1 MRRYKTNNT
10 SKLITTQI
18 KMKQLLLTIVAA
30 TTLLSC
36 TDRLISDEKTKT
48 QVETRLNE
56 RDWLPQRTLETTGQ
70 EKEAM
75 DFLYAYMP
83 MGDAYDFDEEL
94 YLDNVKTALKTKT
107 EMSWGERIPENVFLH
122 FVLPV
127 RINNEDLD
135 TSREDFFQELKP
147 RLAGMTM
154 EEAILEVNHWCH
166 EKATYVPADGR
177 TSSSSAVV
185 KSAHGRCGEESTF
198 AVAALRAV
206 GIPARQIYTPR
217 WAHTDDNH
225 AWVEAWADGTW
236 HYIGACEPEPV
247 LNCGWFDA
255 PAKRGML
262 MFTKVFGNYEGSED
276 IINQTSSYTEI
287 NVTENYAPVK
297 KQVTT
302 IVDENGKPVED
313 ATVHY
318 TIFNYAQFYP
328 AVSKTT
334 DSKGQ
339 ATFSSGIGDMIVH
352 AVKDGVY
359 GFAKL
364 PASDTTLTV
373 TLNRKE
379 GQTYQTNFDITPPV
393 SLPVNQDITEEM
405 RNENNRLFAQ
415 EDSIRNSYVKTF
427 FNEEQANKL
436 ASELNVD
443 KKRLVKL
450 MINARGNHADIK
462 AFLSNTP
469 NENRGVAMDLLEVIT
484 KKDLADT
491 PENILTDH
499 INGAIEYKD
508 NAHFKNYIL
517 APRIDNELIVA
528 FRSYFNEKLGLD
540 AINAKIASIKLRPEL
555 NPANLRITAIAVD
568 KLGMADMDALERYA
582 ITLMRTN
589 GIASRREPI
598 TEKPQYFAD
607 KKWNYITFPQIQN
620 TVKEVAK
627 GKLRV
632 TLDRKSA
639 TKEPK
644 FYKHFTIAKLVDGQW
659 NVLDMSKSVA
669 ADMGE
674 GLSHKTMFNAP
685 LSLEVGTYQ
694 LLTGTRMADGSVAA
708 RSVVFNIKAGKTTH
722 VNMLMRK
729 NTTKL
734 QVIGEF
740 NPESMF
746 IDNGKTTEQT
756 LLSKT
761 GRGYFVLALIDAKK
775 EPTTHLL
782 RGLES
787 INKELTQW
795 GRPVVLLLQNKE
807 RLGAF
812 NINEFPTLP
821 KTITYGYDS
830 NKATWDMLHS
840 KMKLNKNTP
849 LPIVVVG
856 DTFGRVV
863 YLSTGYNTSVGEQLK
878 NVIGELSNN

>member
-1 MRRYKTNNT
+1 
-10 SKLITTQI
+10 
-18 KMKQLLLTIVAA
+18 MKQLLLTLASVA
-30 TTLLSC
+30 TLCSC
-36 TDRLISDEKTKT
+36 GGGIISNNQTK
-48 QVETRLNE
+48 QNVETKLEQRN
-56 RDWLPQRTLETTGQ
+56 WLPARTLETNNQ

-83 MGDAYDFDEEL
+83 MGDAYDFTEEL
-94 YLDNVKTALKTKT
+94 FLSNVKTALKTKT
-107 EMSWGERIPENVFLH
+107 EMSWGKQIPEELFLH

-135 TSREDFFQELKP
+135 TSREQFFQELKP
-147 RLAGMTM
+147 RLEGLSM
-154 EEAILEVNHWCH
+154 EQAILEVNHWCH

-177 TSSSSAVV
+177 TSSPSAVV
-185 KSAHGRCGEESTF
+185 KAAHGRCGEESTF

-262 MFTKVFGNYEGSED
+262 MFTKVFGDYAGTEEVIS
-276 IINQTSSYTEI
+276 QTDAYTEI
-287 NVTENYAPVK
+287 NVTENYAPTK
-297 KQVTT
+297 KQITT
-302 IVDENGKPVED
+302 VVDENGKPVKD

-328 AVSKTT
+328 AVSKKT
-334 DSKGQ
+334 DENGQ
-339 ATFSSGIGDMIVH
+339 TTFSSGIGDMVVH
-352 AVKDGVY
+352 ATKDGVY

-364 PASDTTLTV
+364 QAQDTTLKV
-373 TLNRKE
+373 ILNRTK

-393 SLPVNQDITEEM
+393 SLPVNQNITEQM
-405 RNENNRLFAQ
+405 RNDNNRRFAQ
-415 EDSIRNSYVKTF
+415 EDSIRNAYAKTF
-427 FNEEQANKL
+427 FNQEQINEL
-436 ASELNVD
+436 AKELNVD
-443 KKRLVKL
+443 AKRLTPIMVQ
-450 MINARGNHADIK
+450 ARGNHNDIK
-462 AFLSNTP
+462 TFLSNTP
-469 NENRGVAMDLLEVIT
+469 ENNRGVAMDLLEVVT
-484 KKDLADT
+484 KKDLTDT
-491 PENILTDH
+491 PAEVLTDH
-499 INGAIEYKD
+499 LNGAIAYKND
-508 NAHFKNYIL
+508 ANFKNYIL
-517 APRIDNELIVA
+517 TPRIDNELIVG
-528 FRSYFNEKLGLD
+528 FRGYFNEKMD
-540 AINAKIASIKLRPEL
+540 VEAINKKVAAIKLRPEL

-568 KLGMADMDALERYA
+568 KLGMADAAALERYA
-582 ITLMRTN
+582 ISLMRTN
-589 GIASRREPI
+589 GVAARREPI
-598 TEKPQYFAD
+598 TEKPQYFANNQ
-607 KKWNYITFPQIQN
+607 WNYIELPQLKN
-620 TVKEVAK
+620 NASKEVAK
-627 GKLRV
+627 GKLQV
-632 TLDRKSA
+632 KLDKESS

-644 FYKHFTIAKLVDGQW
+644 FYRHFTIAKLVDGEW
-659 NVLDMSKSVA
+659 TTLDMSKSVA

-674 GLSHKTMFNAP
+674 GVSHKTLFNSP
-685 LSLEVGTYQ
+685 LTLEVGTYQ
-694 LLTGTRMADGSVAA
+694 LLTGTRMADGSIAA
-708 RSVVFNIKAGKTTH
+708 RASVFNIEAGKTTN
-722 VNMLMRK
+722 VEMLLRK

-740 NPESMF
+740 NPESKF
-746 IDNGKTTEQT
+746 IAKDKTEEQT

-761 GRGYFVLALIDAKK
+761 GRGYFILALIDAKK

-807 RLGAF
+807 RLGSF
-812 NINEFPTLP
+812 NISEFPALPTTLS
-821 KTITYGYDS
+821 YGQDDDG
-830 NKATWDMLHS
+830 NTWDMLHS

>member
-1 MRRYKTNNT
+1 
-10 SKLITTQI
+10 
-18 KMKQLLLTIVAA
+18 MKHLLLTIAAAA
-30 TTLLSC
+30 TLFSC
-36 TDRLISDEKTKT
+36 NDRLISNEKTNQ

-56 RDWLPQRTLETTGQ
+56 REWLPKRSLETSNQ
-70 EKEAM
+70 EKEAL

-83 MGDAYDFDEEL
+83 MGDAYDFTEQL

-107 EMSWGERIPENVFLH
+107 EMSWGQRIPEDLFLH

-135 TSREDFFQELKP
+135 TSRETFFQELKP
-147 RLAGMTM
+147 RLEGLTM
-154 EEAILEVNHWCH
+154 EQAILEVNHWCH

-177 TSSSSAVV
+177 TSASSAVV

-262 MFTKVFGNYEGSED
+262 MFTKVYGHYEGNEG
-276 IINQTSSYTEI
+276 IINQTESYTEI

-297 KQVTT
+297 NQVTT
-302 IVDENGKPVED
+302 IVDQNGKPVQD

-318 TIFNYAQFYP
+318 TIFNYAEFYP
-328 AVSKTT
+328 AVSKKT
-334 DSKGQ
+334 DENGQ
-339 ATFSSGIGDMIVH
+339 ATFSSGIGDMVVH

-364 PASDTTLTV
+364 PANDTTLTV
-373 TLNRKE
+373 TLNRKNGE
-379 GQTYQTNFDITPPV
+379 SYQTNFDITPPV
-393 SLPVNQDITEEM
+393 SLPVNQDITEQM
-405 RNENNRLFAQ
+405 RTENNRRFAK
-415 EDSIRNSYVKTF
+415 EDSIRNAYVKTF
-427 FNEEQANKL
+427 FNKEQATKL
-436 ASELNVD
+436 AEELNID
-443 KKRLVKL
+443 SNRLVKI
-450 MINARGNHADIK
+450 MINARGNHADIQ
-462 AFLSNTP
+462 AFLTNTT
-469 NENRGVAMDLLEVIT
+469 EDNRATAMDLLEVLT

-491 PENILTDH
+491 PLNVLNDH
-499 INGAIEYKD
+499 LNGAIAYKQD
-508 NAHFKNYIL
+508 ANFKNYIL
-517 APRIDNELIVA
+517 APRIDNELVVA
-528 FRSYFNEKLGLD
+528 FRGYFNEKMD
-540 AINAKIASIKLRPEL
+540 VNAINAKIANIKLRPEL

-568 KLGMADMDALERYA
+568 KLGMADIDALERYA

-589 GIASRREPI
+589 GIAARREPI

-607 KKWNYITFPQIQN
+607 NKWNYIAFPQIQEA
-620 TVKEVAK
+620 TKEVAK

-632 TLDRKSA
+632 TLDKKSA

-659 NVLDMSKSVA
+659 NTLDMSQSVA

-674 GLSHKTMFNAP
+674 GLSHQTMFNTP
-685 LSLEVGTYQ
+685 LTLEIGTYQ

-708 RSVVFNIKAGKTTH
+708 RTIVFNVDENKTTN
-722 VNMLMRK
+722 VEMLLRK

-746 IDNGKTTEQT
+746 VENGKTDEQT

-775 EPTTHLL
+775 EPTTHLM

-812 NINEFPTLP
+812 DITEFPTLP
-821 KTITYGYDS
+821 KTVSYGHDA
-830 NKATWDMLHS
+830 NGATWNMLHS

-849 LPIVVVG
+849 LPIVIVG

>member
-1 MRRYKTNNT
+1 
-10 SKLITTQI
+10 
-18 KMKQLLLTIVAA
+18 MKQLLLTIAAAA
-30 TTLLSC
+30 TLFSC
-36 TDRLISDEKTKT
+36 NERLIGNEKTRS
-48 QVETRLNE
+48 QVETRLNDRE
-56 RDWLPQRTLETTGQ
+56 WLPKRTLETTIL
-70 EKEAM
+70 EKDAL

-83 MGDAYDFDEEL
+83 MGDTYDFSEEL
-94 YLDNVKTALKTKT
+94 YLDNVKTALKTKN
-107 EMSWGERIPENVFLH
+107 EMSWGERIPEDLFLH

-135 TSREDFFQELKP
+135 TSREQFFQELKP
-147 RLAGMTM
+147 RLEGMTM

-166 EKATYVPADGR
+166 EKATYVPSDGR

-185 KSAHGRCGEESTF
+185 KAAHGRCGEESTF

-262 MFTKVFGNYEGSED
+262 MFTKVYGHYNGDEG
-276 IINQTSSYTEI
+276 IINQTESYTEI

-297 KQVTT
+297 NQITT
-302 IVDENGKPVED
+302 IVDHNGKPVVD

-328 AVSKTT
+328 AVSKKT
-334 DSKGQ
+334 DGKGQ
-339 ATFSSGIGDMIVH
+339 ATFASGIGDMVVH

-364 PASDTTLTV
+364 PANDTTLTV
-373 TLNRKE
+373 TLNRE
-379 GQTYQTNFDITPPV
+379 NGQTYKTNFDITPPV
-393 SLPVNQDITEEM
+393 SLPVNQNITEEM
-405 RNENNRLFAQ
+405 RNENNRRFAK
-415 EDSIRNSYVKTF
+415 EDSIRNAYVKTF
-427 FNEEQANKL
+427 FNKELATKL
-436 ASELNVD
+436 ADELNVD
-443 KKRLVKL
+443 CKKLVTI
-450 MINARGNHADIK
+450 MINARGNHEDVK
-462 AFLSNTP
+462 TFLTNTS
-469 NENRGVAMDLLEVIT
+469 EDNRAVAMDLLQVLS

-491 PENILTDH
+491 PLNVLNDH
-499 INGAIEYKD
+499 LNGAMAYKQDD
-508 NAHFKNYIL
+508 NFKNYIL
-517 APRIDNELIVA
+517 APRIDNELLVA
-528 FRSYFNEKLGLD
+528 FRAYFNDKID
-540 AINAKIASIKLRPEL
+540 IKAINAKIAAIELRPEL

-568 KLGMADMDALERYA
+568 KLGMADRDALERYA
-582 ITLMRTN
+582 ITIMRTN
-589 GIASRREPI
+589 GIPARREPI
-598 TEKPQYFAD
+598 TAKPQYFAD
-607 KKWNYITFPQIQN
+607 NKWNYIEFPQLQEAS
-620 TVKEVAK
+620 KEVAK

-632 TLDRKSA
+632 TLDKKSA

-644 FYKHFTIAKLVDGQW
+644 FYRHFTIAKLIDGQW
-659 NVLDMSKSVA
+659 NTLDMSKSVA

-674 GLSHKTMFNAP
+674 GLSHQAMFNAP
-685 LSLEVGTYQ
+685 LTLEVGTYQ

-708 RSVVFNIKAGKTTH
+708 RSIVFNIDADKTTH
-722 VNMLMRK
+722 VDMLLRK

-746 IDNGKTTEQT
+746 VDNGKTEQQT

-787 INKELTQW
+787 VNKDLTQW
-795 GRPVVLLLQNKE
+795 GRPVLLLLQNKE

-812 NINEFPTLP
+812 DITEFPALP
-821 KTITYGYDS
+821 KTVNYGHDADG
-830 NKATWDMLHS
+830 ATWNMLHD

-856 DTFGRVV
+856 DTFGRIV